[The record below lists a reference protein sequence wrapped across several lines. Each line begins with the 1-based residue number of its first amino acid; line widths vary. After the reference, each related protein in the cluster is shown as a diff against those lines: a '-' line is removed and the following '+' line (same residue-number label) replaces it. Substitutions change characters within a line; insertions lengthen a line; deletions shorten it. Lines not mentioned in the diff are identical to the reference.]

1 MDVDIAVVGS
11 LNHDLTVVAPN
22 LPSPGETVLGS
33 NHYWDNGGKGA
44 NQAVA
49 SARLGANVA
58 MFGRVGDDEHGASLF
73 DGLTQE
79 GIDTAGVGI
88 DHEKRTGLAVITV
101 DDEAENTIVVSP
113 GANSALTADHLKP
126 FRSAIAD
133 AKVLLAQLEVPTEA
147 VARAVEIC
155 QGAIC
160 LNPAPA
166 QALPIG
172 LFERIDVLIP
182 NRSELAALADVAIPT
197 NRDETLE
204 AISGLPATG
213 AVVVT
218 LGSDGAVVVENGKAT
233 SVPAHPVAAID
244 PTGAGDAFCG
254 ALAFALSR
262 DRDLLEATKWAVA
275 VGALATTRRGAQTAM
290 PTADEVE
297 TFLNG

>member
-1 MDVDIAVVGS
+1 MDVDIAIVGS
-11 LNHDLTVVAPN
+11 LNHDLTVVAPH
-22 LPSPGETVLGS
+22 LPRPGETVLGN

-44 NQAVA
+44 NQAA
-49 SARLGANVA
+49 AAARLGASVA
-58 MFGRVGDDEHGASLF
+58 MFGLVGDDEHGESLV

-88 DHEKRTGLAVITV
+88 DHERRTGLAVITV

-113 GANSALTADHLKP
+113 GANSALTAGEIESH
-126 FRSAIAD
+126 RSTIAD
-133 AKVLLAQLEVPTEA
+133 AKVLLAQLEVPAEA
-147 VARAVEIC
+147 VASAVEIC
-155 QGAIC
+155 RGIIC

-182 NRSELAALADVAIPT
+182 NRSELAALADVTIPT

-204 AISGLPATG
+204 AISCLPATG

-218 LGSDGAVVVENGKAT
+218 LGSDGALVVESGESAL
-233 SVPAHPVAAID
+233 VPSHAVSAID

-275 VGALATTRRGAQTAM
+275 VGALATTRQGAQASM
-290 PTADEVE
+290 PTAAEVE